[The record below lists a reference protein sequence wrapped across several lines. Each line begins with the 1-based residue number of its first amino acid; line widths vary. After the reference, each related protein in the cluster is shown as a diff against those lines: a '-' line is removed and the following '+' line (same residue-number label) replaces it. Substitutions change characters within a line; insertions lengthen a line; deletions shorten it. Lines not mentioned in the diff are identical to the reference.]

1 MFTLEKTFQ
10 DLMAETGA
18 GQGEPEKELVV
29 VHTTTTGTRAALRMA
44 ANLGNGLYTHIRLI
58 APRIVPYPLLL
69 TDPPVPAEFTE
80 QYFLELVAEIPVNT
94 RIDIRN
100 CRDAVEM
107 LRSALKPGSLV
118 VIGKRARWWFSAEAR
133 LAKTLRAMGHAV
145 VVSEFH

>member
-10 DLMAETGA
+10 DLLAESGV

-29 VHTTTTGTRAALRMA
+29 VHTTTTGSRAALRLA

-58 APRIVPYPLLL
+58 APRIVPYPLSLSN
-69 TDPPVPAEFTE
+69 PPVPADFTE
-80 QYFLELVAEIPVNT
+80 QFFLSLVAEIPVNT

-107 LRSALKPGSLV
+107 LRSAIKPGSLV
-118 VIGKRARWWFSAEAR
+118 VIGKRARRWFSAEAR
-133 LAKTLRAMGHAV
+133 LAKTLRKMGHAV
-145 VVSEFH
+145 VVSELN